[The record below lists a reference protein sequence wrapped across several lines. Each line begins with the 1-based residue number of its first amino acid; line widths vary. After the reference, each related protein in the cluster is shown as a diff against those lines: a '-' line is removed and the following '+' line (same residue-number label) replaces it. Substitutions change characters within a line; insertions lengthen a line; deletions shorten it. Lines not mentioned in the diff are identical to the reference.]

1 LAVKERNVG
10 WFRNR
15 LIWGLV
21 LLPLAGALTACDD
34 GPAEKAG
41 EAVDEAVDDAG
52 RAIEDA
58 TD

>member
-1 LAVKERNVG
+1 MVG

-15 LIWGLV
+15 LIWALV
-21 LLPLAGALTACDD
+21 LLPLAGALSACDD

-52 RAIEDA
+52 RAVEDA
-58 TD
+58 AD

>member
-1 LAVKERNVG
+1 MLG

-21 LLPLAGALTACDD
+21 LLPLAGALSACDD

-41 EAVDEAVDDAG
+41 KAVDEAVGDAG

-58 TD
+58 AD